1 MLNMKYIGDK
11 VIYPV
16 EFDTISNNVVEL
28 RGDFPIFTD
37 GFTLSRPDH
46 DDNWDYSAYTTVYYE
61 IDGGAQ
67 FSNDGSIYTPPEP
80 APEPEEPDYEPYEP
94 TLEEIK
100 EQKISEMN
108 TEQQKIIQH
117 GVEVPLSDGTT
128 ERFTLKDQDQMSLM
142 GLQTLAQQGVNQI
155 PWHDADNA
163 EHCKYY
169 SAEDMNRITGT
180 ALSFISYQ
188 VTYFRDLRIYINS
201 MLDKESVQSV
211 TYGTYIPQEYQ
222 SEVLAD
228 FYAAQ
233 NAQAYKAVSLVCDWW
248 LIIHTDRAVVAWK
261 DALDNVYRGQRVLFT
276 CGADKRNIYMGHA
289 INPTTSNQCGHDNH
303 CRAVSGVIN

>member
-1 MLNMKYIGDK
+1 MLNMKYAGDSQ
-11 VIYPV
+11 IYPV
-16 EFDTISNNVVEL
+16 EFNTISDNVIEL
-28 RGDFPIFTD
+28 KGDFPILTD
-37 GFTLSRPDH
+37 GFTLSRPEH
-46 DDNWDYSAYTTVYYE
+46 DDNWDYNKYTTVFRE

-80 APEPEEPDYEPYEP
+80 VPEPDVPDLEPYEP

-100 EQKISEMN
+100 NQKITEMN
-108 TEQQKIIQH
+108 AEQQKIIQH
-117 GVEVPLSDGTT
+117 GVEVTLTDGTT

-142 GLQTLAQQGVNQI
+142 GLQTLAAQGAKQI
-155 PWHDADNA
+155 PWHEADNA

-169 SAEDMNRITGT
+169 SAEDMNRITGA

-211 TYGTYIPQEYQ
+211 TYGVYIPQEYQ

-233 NAQAYKAVSLVCDWW
+233 NA
-248 LIIHTDRAVVAWK
+248 
-261 DALDNVYRGQRVLFT
+261 
-276 CGADKRNIYMGHA
+276 
-289 INPTTSNQCGHDNH
+289 
-303 CRAVSGVIN
+303 

>member
-1 MLNMKYIGDK
+1 MLNMNYIGDST
-11 VIYPV
+11 IYPI
-16 EFDTISNNVVEL
+16 EFNAISNNIVEL
-28 RGDFPIFTD
+28 KGDFPVLTD
-37 GFTLSRPDH
+37 GFTLSRPDY
-46 DDNWDYSAYTTVYYE
+46 DDNWDYSTYTTVYYE

-80 APEPEEPDYEPYEP
+80 TPEPEGPDLEPYEP

-100 EQKISEMN
+100 EQKITEMN
-108 TEQQKIIQH
+108 AEQQKIIQH
-117 GVEVPLSDGTT
+117 GVEVTLADGTT

-142 GLQTLAQQGVNQI
+142 GLQALAAQGVDKI

-169 SAEDMNRITGT
+169 SAEDMGRITGA

-188 VTYFRDLRIYINS
+188 VTYFRDLRIYIND
-201 MLDKESVQSV
+201 MLDKESVQSA
-211 TYGTYIPQEYQ
+211 TYGMYIPQEYQ

-233 NAQAYKAVSLVCDWW
+233 NA
-248 LIIHTDRAVVAWK
+248 
-261 DALDNVYRGQRVLFT
+261 
-276 CGADKRNIYMGHA
+276 
-289 INPTTSNQCGHDNH
+289 
-303 CRAVSGVIN
+303 

>member
-1 MLNMKYIGDK
+1 MLNMNYIEGS
-11 VIYPV
+11 ITYPV
-16 EFDTISNNVVEL
+16 EFSTISDNVVEL
-28 RGDFPIFTD
+28 IGDFPVLTD
-37 GFTLSRPDH
+37 GFALSRPDY

-67 FSNDGSIYTPPEP
+67 FSNDGSVYAPPEP
-80 APEPEEPDYEPYEP
+80 EPIPEPYEP

-100 EQKISEMN
+100 EQKITEMN
-108 TEQQKIIQH
+108 AEQQKLIQH
-117 GVEVPLSDGTT
+117 GVEVTLADGTT

-142 GLQTLAQQGVNQI
+142 GLQTLAAQGVNQI
-155 PWHDADNA
+155 PWHEANNA

-169 SAEDMNRITGT
+169 SAEDMSKITGA

-211 TYGTYIPQEYQ
+211 TYGVYVPQEYQ

-228 FYAAQ
+228 FYAAP
-233 NAQAYKAVSLVCDWW
+233 NA
-248 LIIHTDRAVVAWK
+248 
-261 DALDNVYRGQRVLFT
+261 
-276 CGADKRNIYMGHA
+276 
-289 INPTTSNQCGHDNH
+289 
-303 CRAVSGVIN
+303 

>member
-1 MLNMKYIGDK
+1 MLNMNYIGDST
-11 VIYPV
+11 IYPV
-16 EFDTISNNVVEL
+16 EFSTISNNVVQL
-28 RGDFPIFTD
+28 KGDFPVKNI
-37 GFTLSRPDH
+37 GFVLSRTAH
-46 DDNWDYSAYTTVYYE
+46 QDNWDYSAYTTVYRE

-67 FSNDGSIYTPPEP
+67 FSNDGSIYEPPES
-80 APEPEEPDYEPYEP
+80 EPDSEPYEP

-100 EQKISEMN
+100 EQKIAEMN
-108 TEQQKIIQH
+108 AEQQKIIQY

-142 GLQTLAQQGVNQI
+142 GLQTLAAQGIGQI
-155 PWHDADNA
+155 PWHDADSA

-169 SAEDMNRITGT
+169 SAEDMGRITGA

-201 MLDKESVQSV
+201 LLDKESVQSV

-228 FYAAQ
+228 FYSAK
-233 NAQAYKAVSLVCDWW
+233 NA
-248 LIIHTDRAVVAWK
+248 
-261 DALDNVYRGQRVLFT
+261 
-276 CGADKRNIYMGHA
+276 
-289 INPTTSNQCGHDNH
+289 
-303 CRAVSGVIN
+303 

>member
-1 MLNMKYIGDK
+1 MLNMNYIGDSA
-11 VIYPV
+11 VYPV
-16 EFDTISNNVVEL
+16 EFNTISINVIEL
-28 RGDFPIFTD
+28 KGDFPVLAD
-37 GFTLSRPDH
+37 GFYLSRPEH
-46 DDNWDYSAYTTVYYE
+46 DDNWDYSAYATVYYE

-80 APEPEEPDYEPYEP
+80 MPEPDFPPTEPYEP

-100 EQKISEMN
+100 EQKIKEMN
-108 TEQQKIIQH
+108 AEQQKIIQY
-117 GVEVPLSDGTT
+117 GVEVTLTDGTT

-142 GLQTLAQQGVNQI
+142 GLQTLAAQGAQQI
-155 PWHDADNA
+155 PWHEANNA

-169 SAEDMNRITGT
+169 SAEDMSRITGA

-233 NAQAYKAVSLVCDWW
+233 NA
-248 LIIHTDRAVVAWK
+248 
-261 DALDNVYRGQRVLFT
+261 
-276 CGADKRNIYMGHA
+276 
-289 INPTTSNQCGHDNH
+289 
-303 CRAVSGVIN
+303 

>member
-1 MLNMKYIGDK
+1 MLSMNYIGDST
-11 VIYPV
+11 IYPV
-16 EFDTISNNVVEL
+16 EFSTISDNIVQIK
-28 RGDFPIFTD
+28 GDFPVLAD
-37 GFTLSRPDH
+37 GFTLSRPNY
-46 DDNWDYSAYTTVYYE
+46 DDNWDYSAYTTVYRE

-67 FSNDGSIYTPPEP
+67 FSNDGSVYTPLEPTPEP
-80 APEPEEPDYEPYEP
+80 DFPDIGPYEL
-94 TLEEIK
+94 TLEEAK
-100 EQKISEMN
+100 TQKIAEMN
-108 TEQQKIIQH
+108 TEQQRIIQH

-155 PWHDADNA
+155 PWHEANNA

-169 SAEDMNRITGT
+169 SAEDMSRITGA
-180 ALSFISYQ
+180 ALTFISYQ

-201 MLDKESVQSV
+201 MLDKENVQSV

-233 NAQAYKAVSLVCDWW
+233 NA
-248 LIIHTDRAVVAWK
+248 
-261 DALDNVYRGQRVLFT
+261 
-276 CGADKRNIYMGHA
+276 
-289 INPTTSNQCGHDNH
+289 
-303 CRAVSGVIN
+303 

>member
-1 MLNMKYIGDK
+1 MLKMKYIGDSI
-11 VIYPV
+11 VYPV
-16 EFDTISNNVVEL
+16 EFSIISDNVVQLKGE
-28 RGDFPIFTD
+28 FPVLTD
-37 GFTLSRPDH
+37 GFALSRPDH
-46 DDNWDYSAYTTVYYE
+46 DDDWDYSAYTTVYYE

-80 APEPEEPDYEPYEP
+80 LPEPEPYIP

-100 EQKISEMN
+100 EQKITEMN
-108 TEQQKIIQH
+108 VEQQKIIQY
-117 GVEVPLSDGTT
+117 GVEVSLSDGTV

-142 GLQTLAQQGVNQI
+142 GLQTLAAQGVNQI

-169 SAEDMNRITGT
+169 SAEDMGKITGA

-201 MLDKESVQSV
+201 LLDKESVQSV
-211 TYGTYIPQEYQ
+211 AYGTYIPQEYQ

-233 NAQAYKAVSLVCDWW
+233 NA
-248 LIIHTDRAVVAWK
+248 
-261 DALDNVYRGQRVLFT
+261 
-276 CGADKRNIYMGHA
+276 
-289 INPTTSNQCGHDNH
+289 
-303 CRAVSGVIN
+303 

>member
-1 MLNMKYIGDK
+1 MLKMNYIGGST
-11 VIYPV
+11 VYPV
-16 EFDTISNNVVEL
+16 EFSTISNNVVEL
-28 RGDFPIFTD
+28 KGDFPVLTT
-37 GFTLSRPDH
+37 GFALSRPDH
-46 DDNWDYSAYTTVYYE
+46 DDSWDYSAYTTIYRE

-80 APEPEEPDYEPYEP
+80 TPESQPHEP

-100 EQKISEMN
+100 EQKIAEMN
-108 TEQQKIIQH
+108 TEQQKIIQY
-117 GVEVPLSDGTT
+117 GVEVPLTDGTT

-142 GLQTLAQQGVNQI
+142 GLQTLAAQGIEQI
-155 PWHDADNA
+155 PWHEADNA

-169 SAEDMNRITGT
+169 SAEDMSRITGA

-211 TYGTYIPQEYQ
+211 TYGVYIPQEYQ

-233 NAQAYKAVSLVCDWW
+233 NA
-248 LIIHTDRAVVAWK
+248 
-261 DALDNVYRGQRVLFT
+261 
-276 CGADKRNIYMGHA
+276 
-289 INPTTSNQCGHDNH
+289 
-303 CRAVSGVIN
+303 

>member
-1 MLNMKYIGDK
+1 MNYIGDNT
-11 VIYPV
+11 VYPV
-16 EFDTISNNVVEL
+16 EFSTISNNAVEL
-28 RGDFPIFTD
+28 KGDFPALTN

-46 DDNWDYSAYTTVYYE
+46 DDNWDYSAYTTVYQE

-80 APEPEEPDYEPYEP
+80 TPELEPYEP

-108 TEQQKIIQH
+108 AEQQKIIQY

-142 GLQTLAQQGVNQI
+142 GLQTLAQQGTDKI
-155 PWHDADNA
+155 PWHEADNA

-169 SAEDMNRITGT
+169 SAEDMEKITGA

-201 MLDKESVQSV
+201 MSDKESVQSV
-211 TYGTYIPQEYQ
+211 TYGMYIPTEYQ

-228 FYAAQ
+228 FYASQ
-233 NAQAYKAVSLVCDWW
+233 NA
-248 LIIHTDRAVVAWK
+248 
-261 DALDNVYRGQRVLFT
+261 
-276 CGADKRNIYMGHA
+276 
-289 INPTTSNQCGHDNH
+289 
-303 CRAVSGVIN
+303 